1 VDLAFLSAYA
11 AGMFFAGHLGD
22 RMDLRIF
29 LSIGMLGSGIFCCL
43 FGWVSGPVHSTK
55 QLTNSRRLASET
67 LCSWIAKMYVVD
79 SSVIVATSITA
90 VVWRSG
96 ADAVVLP
103 VQAYLWDIHS
113 MAFFRTT
120 MVSAAAAGCFA
131 KGHQLTAYCMHVLHS
146 ICCCAACTCSGHGGS
161 NVAHMY

>member
-1 VDLAFLSAYA
+1 LLGQVDLAFLSAYA

-79 SSVIVATSITA
+79 SSVIVVTSITA

-96 ADAVVLP
+96 ADAVCSLCRHISGTFT
-103 VQAYLWDIHS
+103 AWHS
-113 MAFFRTT
+113 
-120 MVSAAAAGCFA
+120 
-131 KGHQLTAYCMHVLHS
+131 
-146 ICCCAACTCSGHGGS
+146 SGLQW
-161 NVAHMY
+161 